1 MRVLIFLGILL
12 TGACGGPDERASE
25 PVEPADRPTVFDP
38 LTDTLD
44 RAQGVEDTLRDSAAE
59 RQRQLELAEGG

>member
-12 TGACGGPDERASE
+12 TAGCGGSADEASE
-25 PVEPADRPTVFDP
+25 AVDGSDRPTVFDP
-38 LTDTLD
+38 MTETLD

>member
-12 TGACGGPDERASE
+12 TGACGGSDDRASE
-25 PVEPADRPTVFDP
+25 PAEPADRPTVFDP